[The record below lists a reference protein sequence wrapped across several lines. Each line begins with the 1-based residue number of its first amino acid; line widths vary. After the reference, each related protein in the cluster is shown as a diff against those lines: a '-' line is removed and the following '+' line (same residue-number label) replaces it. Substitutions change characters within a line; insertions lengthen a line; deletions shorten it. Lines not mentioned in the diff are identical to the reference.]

1 MRKYYLDNIRWI
13 TIVIVVFYHMI
24 YIYNGII
31 PAGVVG
37 PFYEKQWWDGFQYL
51 CYPWFMVLLF
61 IVAGITSRYYLDS
74 HPIKEF
80 IKARTLKLLVP
91 CTIGILV
98 FQWIQG
104 LVNVALSK
112 AFEQMPGS
120 PLVVKIVI
128 VLASGIGVLWFI
140 QMLWLFSLLL
150 ALVRKFEKGCFC
162 KVCSK
167 TVVVILYMLGI
178 PVYFA
183 AQVLNTP
190 AIVVYRFGI
199 YGLVFF
205 IGYFVFSNEE
215 VIERLSKLYILIPN
229 IVISIGLGI
238 AYTVKE
244 FGNNY
249 AEKEYF
255 GSILSIAF
263 CWITCLAILGGF
275 YRWGNKTGK
284 FASFMSGRSFGI
296 YVFHYLG
303 ISLSAYLLNRY
314 TNIPALPCYIIT
326 LLSGFVFGLGLN
338 EIISRIPFIRW
349 CVLGIK
355 KKKTEKQA

>member
-190 AIVVYRFGI
+190 AIVVYRFGV

-249 AEKEYF
+249 ADKEYF
-255 GSILSIAF
+255 GSILSVAF
-263 CWITCLAILGGF
+263 CWIACLAILGGF

-284 FASFMSGRSFGI
+284 FASFMSARSFGI